1 MKRRLVQLG
10 VAATVGSVAL
20 LLGARL
26 AVATVPGTNGTV
38 HACLKNTN
46 RQVYLIDPSSGQSC
60 GKDTPLDWN
69 KPGAAGA
76 KGVDGPKG
84 DTGSPGIT
92 GSSGYQK
99 VSDQETADTSGN
111 GSAEAKC
118 PSGTVAVSGGYELT
132 GPVEMVALHS
142 APASDGSGWV
152 VDVTNGPSQTFIAYA
167 ICATDGGS

>member
-10 VAATVGSVAL
+10 VAATVGSVAV

-26 AVATVPGTNGTV
+26 AVATVPDTNGTI
-38 HACLKNTN
+38 HGCLKKNN
-46 RQVYLIDPSSGQSC
+46 GQVYLIDPSAGQSC
-60 GKDTPLDWN
+60 GKDTALDWN
-69 KPGAAGA
+69 RPGATGA
-76 KGVDGPKG
+76 QGVDGPNG
-84 DTGSPGIT
+84 DTGLQGTT

-99 VSDQETADTSGN
+99 ASDQETADSSGN